1 MKIGIGLPANIPGAK
16 GETILEWARKADECS
31 FSSLGIID
39 RVAYP
44 NWEPLIALAGA
55 AALTKKIR
63 LMTSVVI
70 APVRDAVLLA
80 KQAASLD
87 ALSGGRFTLGLG
99 VGRREDDYLAVG
111 GNFHRRLNGSTK
123 TRIPCERSRISSSSS
138 GASSMFRPYWNPEQ
152 PAGRTATRSPA
163 ASPAP

>member
-1 MKIGIGLPANIPGAK
+1 MKVGIGLPANIPGASR
-16 GETILEWARKADECS
+16 ETILEWARRADEGP

-70 APVRDAVLLA
+70 GPVRDAVLQA
-80 KQAASLD
+80 K
-87 ALSGGRFTLGLG
+87 
-99 VGRREDDYLAVG
+99 
-111 GNFHRRLNGSTK
+111 
-123 TRIPCERSRISSSSS
+123 
-138 GASSMFRPYWNPEQ
+138 
-152 PAGRTATRSPA
+152 
-163 ASPAP
+163 